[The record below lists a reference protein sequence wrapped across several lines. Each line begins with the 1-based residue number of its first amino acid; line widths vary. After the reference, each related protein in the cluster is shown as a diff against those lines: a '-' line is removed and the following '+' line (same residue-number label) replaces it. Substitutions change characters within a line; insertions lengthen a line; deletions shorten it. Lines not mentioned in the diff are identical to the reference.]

1 MLKSAPIRYTI
12 YGTLLLVLSEV
23 GYYSCW
29 ALKNWYNSVRKPK
42 ELWALILTNEQSLSC
57 LAEHQGNSRKLSA
70 ISLNARE
77 PLDKISIIET
87 KLACANPYCMDS
99 NIDRI
104 VDLLNATKYSID
116 LAMFVLTSVKISK
129 ALVKAYKRGVII
141 RILIDNDGAYST
153 NSQCGYLMKQ
163 DIPENLIPKC
173 SSKVISIGFSNKPTS
188 NDKMLN
194 DIAIRLNSHLNGRLM
209 HHKFCILD
217 SPSSAKYLLKKQNNL
232 TKHTLKEINNISS
245 ILMMG
250 SANWTIQAFATNY
263 ENILLTNQKQLIKK
277 YSDEFQRL
285 WELFA
290 PTSSERADLV
300 Y

>member
-163 DIPENLIPKC
+163 DI
-173 SSKVISIGFSNKPTS
+173 
-188 NDKMLN
+188 
-194 DIAIRLNSHLNGRLM
+194 AIRLNSHLNGRLM